1 MNILLMFLG
10 NLVCFYVGMVY
21 ARRQT
26 AYWKRQ
32 AMANARARLTKD
44 AACNVE
50 KQEINCKA
58 GREIARLNAQVED
71 LTAELQRVRN
81 INRNLLKQ
89 LDKRKEADDGQI

>member
-1 MNILLMFLG
+1 MWWSILMITVSAFSTALWSQ
-10 NLVCFYVGMVY
+10 C
-21 ARRQT
+21 RRT

-44 AACNVE
+44 AACDAEMQQLNR
-50 KQEINCKA
+50 KA
-58 GREIARLNAQVED
+58 GRAIAQLNAQVED

-89 LDKRKEADDGQI
+89 LDRREDPADE

>member
-1 MNILLMFLG
+1 MIWITVVVLAFQIAVLI
-10 NLVCFYVGMVY
+10 CQD
-21 ARRQT
+21 RRLE
-26 AYWKRQ
+26 YWKRQ

-50 KQEINCKA
+50 KQEINRKA
-58 GREIARLNAQVED
+58 GRAIAKLNAQVED

-89 LDKRKEADDGQI
+89 MDKRKEE